1 MAIDLPLVFKY
12 HVFICGQQRPPH
24 HPRGSCGAAG
34 SMPLIERLGAK
45 VQALGNPEVAMTA
58 TGCMGFCQAGPIIA
72 VYPEGIWYAP
82 KSAED
87 IDEIVTSHLG
97 EGNPVERL
105 IIIPKV

>member
-1 MAIDLPLVFKY
+1 MVFKH
-12 HVFICGQQRPPH
+12 HVFICGQQRPPQ

-34 SMPLIERLGAK
+34 SVPLIERLSAG

-58 TGCMGFCQAGPIIA
+58 TGCIGFCQAGPIIV

-82 KSAED
+82 KSAGD

-97 EGNPVERL
+97 EGKPVERL